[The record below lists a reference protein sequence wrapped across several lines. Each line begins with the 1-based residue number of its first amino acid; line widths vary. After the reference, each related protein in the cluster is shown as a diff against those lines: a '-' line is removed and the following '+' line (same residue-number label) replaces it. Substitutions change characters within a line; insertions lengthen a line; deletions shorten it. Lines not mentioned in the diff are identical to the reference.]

1 MLRPRGDYCAIRIKG
16 LALPEGVPKALS
28 VTLRGRRL
36 FVNLTYE
43 VELEALPGSVAAIGI
58 DMGVFDRLA
67 LSNGERVGR
76 RRKASKRL
84 ARMKRRQSGCKKG
97 GHRWRNYT

>member
-16 LALPEGVPKALS
+16 LPEIRLRKELALPEGVPKALS

-43 VELEALPGSVAAIGI
+43 VELEALPGK
-58 DMGVFDRLA
+58 RC
-67 LSNGERVGR
+67 R
-76 RRKASKRL
+76 RRHRHGRVRQ
-84 ARMKRRQSGCKKG
+84 ARAVQ
-97 GHRWRNYT
+97 WRACGAQEQGK